1 MYSQLI
7 ETLLSFTKGEFKRIK
22 GTGVV
27 LKQIK
32 PYAYIKYMNPNS
44 FLNKIFKGNSELSS
58 NRDDLLKFLKE
69 YDVKNFP
76 FIKYN
81 TDYIGFKN
89 GIYNIV
95 TCEFIDI
102 ENIYDDS
109 ITVKKYIDKN
119 FTYSKETPLLD
130 KVLDCQF
137 SQEIRDFMYAC
148 LGRMF
153 KIRDNFRFFVF
164 LYGTPGS
171 GKTIIIDTLSAC
183 FADVARIPKRFDTVY
198 GYNNLYQKDIVV
210 CDNLM
215 DELPV
220 PEDALK
226 VIVSNS
232 MFSIAIKEGEPIQL
246 SRWEN
251 AWILSGNN
259 ISKSKKILRKSMGF
273 NFEKNVCN
281 KDPALLNSI
290 IETELPQFIYKCT
303 TAYKGLLEK
312 KDKSIWDICP
322 QYFMNQKL

>member
-1 MYSQLI
+1 MGSDCSFMYSQLI

-58 NRDDLLKFLKE
+58 NRDKLLKFIKE
-69 YDVKNFP
+69 YDDQSFP

-89 GIYNIV
+89 GIYNIII
-95 TCEFIDI
+95 CEFIDI
-102 ENIYDDS
+102 KCVNDDS

-119 FTYSKETPLLD
+119 FIYSKETPLLD

-137 SQEIRDFMYAC
+137 
-148 LGRMF
+148 
-153 KIRDNFRFFVF
+153 
-164 LYGTPGS
+164 
-171 GKTIIIDTLSAC
+171 
-183 FADVARIPKRFDTVY
+183 ADVARIPKHFDTVY

-232 MFSIAIKEGEPIQL
+232 MFSIAIKEESPIQL

-273 NFEKNVCN
+273 NFEKNVCDE
-281 KDPALLNSI
+281 DPALLNSI

-312 KDKSIWDICP
+312 KDRSIWDICP
-322 QYFMNQKL
+322 EYFMNQKL